1 MRVTRVRLRD
11 FRTYATADVVPG
23 PGLTVV
29 HGPNGAGKT
38 NLLEGVYFGCTGRS
52 CRTANER
59 EVVRFGAQAARAEVD
74 LEDMDGVTHA
84 LAVGYAPGEVKRLLA
99 DGAPVERLLDV
110 GFRPLVSVFLP
121 DRLEL
126 VKGPPALRRAHLDQV
141 VAAARP
147 TRAATRRAY
156 SRALAQRNALLARVR
171 AGQAPRE
178 ALGAWDLELARHGIA
193 LRDDRSA
200 VVGDLVT
207 PFATAGEQLGLRGEL
222 ELRFRPRSRALDAEA
237 LAAEL
242 RERVDA
248 DLERGFT
255 GHGPHRDDLALLRD
269 GRELR
274 TYGSQGEQ
282 RLGLLALL
290 LAEREV
296 LAAARGHSPLLL
308 LDDVMSELDPDRR
321 AALAQR
327 LARDGGQS
335 LITTTDVAHVPGAEG
350 VDVVRVAVRDGAAV
364 TVAGAQEE
372 AA

>member
-1 MRVTRVRLRD
+1 MRVTRLRLRD
-11 FRTYATADVVPG
+11 FRTYTTADVAPG
-23 PGLTVV
+23 AGLTVV

-38 NLLEGVYFGCTGRS
+38 NLLEGLYFGCTGRS

-59 EVVRFGAQAARAEVD
+59 EVVRFGAKAARAEVD
-74 LEDMDGVTHA
+74 LADEEGATHA

-110 GFRPLVSVFLP
+110 GFRPLVSIFLP

-126 VKGPPALRRAHLDQV
+126 VKGPPALRRGHLDQV

-147 TRAATRRAY
+147 ARAATRRAY
-156 SRALAQRNALLARVR
+156 ARALAQRNALLARVR
-171 AGQAPRE
+171 AGSVPRD

-193 LRDDRSA
+193 LRDDRA
-200 VVGDLVT
+200 TVVADLVA
-207 PFATAGEQLGLRGEL
+207 PFAAAARELGLRGDA
-222 ELRFRPRSRALDAEA
+222 ELRFRPRSRAGDAQA
-237 LAAEL
+237 LVAEL
-242 RERVDA
+242 RERLDS

-255 GHGPHRDDLALLRD
+255 GHGPHRDDLALLRE
-269 GRELR
+269 GRQLR
-274 TYGSQGEQ
+274 TYGSRGEQ

-296 LAAARGHSPLLL
+296 LRAARGHPPLLL
-308 LDDVMSELDPDRR
+308 LDDVMSELDSDRR
-321 AALAQR
+321 AALALR

-335 LITTTDVAHVPGAEG
+335 VITTTDVAHVPGAG
-350 VDVVRVAVRDGAAV
+350 NADVARVAVRDGAAV
-364 TVAGAQEE
+364 TVAAVQGR